1 MKRATVVT
9 EPAATAGVLG
19 DYRFRDPELLRL
31 ALTHRSSGSPHN
43 ERLEFLGDAV
53 LGLVIG
59 ELLYRR
65 FPELDEG
72 ALSRLRA
79 RLVSGEYLA
88 GVAQTLDLPAWVR
101 LGPGER
107 KAGGARRKNIL
118 AGTLEAVIGAVYL
131 DGGLAACLGCIE
143 RWFGESL
150 AEIVRDPG
158 DRDEKTR
165 LQELLQARGAPLP
178 VYTVTAVSGPE
189 HARRFEVSC
198 TLALLKKA
206 VTGVGS
212 SRRAAEKQAATEA
225 LAALAAREIS

>member
-1 MKRATVVT
+1 MA
-9 EPAATAGVLG
+9 EPGGTTGALG
-19 DYRFRDPELLRL
+19 GYAFGDPGLLRL

-88 GVAQTLDLPAWVR
+88 GVAQALNLPDRVR
-101 LGPGER
+101 LGLGER
-107 KAGGARRKNIL
+107 KSGGARRKTIL

-131 DGGLAACLGCIE
+131 DGGLAGCLACIE

-150 AEIVRDPG
+150 AVVIRDPG
-158 DRDEKTR
+158 DRDEKTQ
-165 LQELLQARGAPLP
+165 LQEFLQARGEPLP
-178 VYTVTAVSGPE
+178 VYAVVAVSGPE

-198 TLALLKKA
+198 TASLLEIPVSGA
-206 VTGVGS
+206 GG
-212 SRRAAEKQAATEA
+212 SRREAEKQAATAA
-225 LAALAAREIS
+225 LAALAVRGSS

>member
-1 MKRATVVT
+1 MA
-9 EPAATAGVLG
+9 EPGGTTGALG
-19 DYRFRDPELLRL
+19 GYAFGDPGLLRI

-53 LGLVIG
+53 LGLAIG

-79 RLVSGEYLA
+79 RVVSGDYLA
-88 GVAQTLDLPAWVR
+88 GVAQALNLPDRVR

-107 KAGGARRKNIL
+107 KSGGARRKTIL

-131 DGGLAACLGCIE
+131 DGGLAACLAWIE

-150 AEIVRDPG
+150 AVVSRDPD
-158 DRDEKTR
+158 DRDEKTQ
-165 LQELLQARGAPLP
+165 LQEFLQARGEPLP
-178 VYTVTAVSGPE
+178 VYTVVAISGPE

-198 TLALLKKA
+198 AASLLETPISGA
-206 VTGVGS
+206 GS
-212 SRRAAEKQAATEA
+212 SRREAEKQAA
-225 LAALAAREIS
+225 LAALAVLTGRGSS

>member
-1 MKRATVVT
+1 MA
-9 EPAATAGVLG
+9 EPGGTTGALSGYPFG
-19 DYRFRDPELLRL
+19 DPGLLRL

-53 LGLVIG
+53 LGLVVG

-88 GVAQTLDLPAWVR
+88 GVAQALNLPDWVR

-107 KAGGARRKNIL
+107 KSGGARRKTIL

-131 DGGLAACLGCIE
+131 DGGLAACRDCIE

-150 AEIVRDPG
+150 AVLIRDPG
-158 DRDEKTR
+158 DRDEKTQ
-165 LQELLQARGAPLP
+165 LQEFLQARGEPLP
-178 VYTVTAVSGPE
+178 VYAVVAVSGPE

-198 TLALLKKA
+198 TLSLLKSA
-206 VTGVGS
+206 VTGAGS
-212 SRRAAEKQAATEA
+212 SRRAAEKQAAIEA
-225 LAALAAREIS
+225 LAALAARETS

>member
-1 MKRATVVT
+1 MA
-9 EPAATAGVLG
+9 EPGGTTGALG
-19 DYRFRDPELLRL
+19 GYAFGDPGLLRL

-53 LGLVIG
+53 LGLVVG

-88 GVAQTLDLPAWVR
+88 GVAQALNLPDQVR
-101 LGPGER
+101 LGPGEC
-107 KAGGARRKNIL
+107 KSGGARRKTIL

-131 DGGLAACLGCIE
+131 DGGLAACLVCIE

-150 AEIVRDPG
+150 AVVIRDPG
-158 DRDEKTR
+158 ERDEKTQ
-165 LQELLQARGAPLP
+165 LQEFLQARGEPLP
-178 VYTVTAVSGPE
+178 VYAVVAISGPE

-198 TLALLKKA
+198 TLALLKTA
-206 VTGVGS
+206 VFGAGS
-212 SRRAAEKQAATEA
+212 SRRAAEKQAAIEA
-225 LAALAAREIS
+225 LAALAARETS

>member
-1 MKRATVVT
+1 MA
-9 EPAATAGVLG
+9 EPGGTTGALG
-19 DYRFRDPELLRL
+19 GYAFGDPGLLRL

-88 GVAQTLDLPAWVR
+88 GVAQALNLPDRVR
-101 LGPGER
+101 LGSGER
-107 KAGGARRKNIL
+107 KSGGARRKTIL

-131 DGGLAACLGCIE
+131 DGGLAACLACIE

-150 AEIVRDPG
+150 AVVIRDPG
-158 DRDEKTR
+158 DRDEKTQ
-165 LQELLQARGAPLP
+165 LQEFLQARGEPLP
-178 VYTVTAVSGPE
+178 VYAVVAVSGPE

-198 TLALLKKA
+198 TASLLEIP
-206 VTGVGS
+206 VSGTGG
-212 SRRAAEKQAATEA
+212 SRREAEKQAATAA
-225 LAALAAREIS
+225 LAALAVRGSS

>member
-1 MKRATVVT
+1 MT
-9 EPAATAGVLG
+9 EPAATAGALG
-19 DYRFRDPELLRL
+19 DYRFHDPGLLRL

-88 GVAQTLDLPAWVR
+88 GIAQKLDLPVWVR

-107 KAGGARRKNIL
+107 KGGGARRKNIL
-118 AGTLEAVIGAVYL
+118 AGVLEAVIGAVYL
-131 DGGLAACLGCIE
+131 DGGLAACLACIE

-150 AEIVRDPG
+150 AEVVRDPG
-158 DRDEKTR
+158 DRDEKTQ

-198 TLALLKKA
+198 NLSLLKTA
-206 VTGVGS
+206 VTGAGS
-212 SRRAAEKQAATEA
+212 SRRAAEKQAASAA

>member
-19 DYRFRDPELLRL
+19 DYRFRDSELLRL

-150 AEIVRDPG
+150 TEIVRDPG

>member
-1 MKRATVVT
+1 MA
-9 EPAATAGVLG
+9 EPGGTTGALG
-19 DYRFRDPELLRL
+19 GYAFGDPGLLRL

-53 LGLVIG
+53 LGLAIG

-88 GVAQTLDLPAWVR
+88 GVAQALHLPDRVR

-107 KAGGARRKNIL
+107 KSGGARRKTIL

-131 DGGLAACLGCIE
+131 DGGLAACLACIE

-150 AEIVRDPG
+150 AVVIRDPG
-158 DRDEKTR
+158 DRDEKTQ
-165 LQELLQARGAPLP
+165 LQEFLQARGEPLP
-178 VYTVTAVSGPE
+178 VYAVVAVSGPE

-198 TLALLKKA
+198 TASLLEIPVSGA
-206 VTGVGS
+206 GA
-212 SRRAAEKQAATEA
+212 SRREAEKQAATAA
-225 LAALAAREIS
+225 LAALAARGSS